1 MLATE
6 TPKASRTPTTEMGVK
21 EAEEITATIK
31 NGFENLGTKL
41 LEARERKAYKA
52 LGYRSFESYCLTE
65 FGKSA
70 SSAYRIIENQ
80 KVIDE
85 LEAEV
90 ARQYNELVSLKITGP
105 QVQLLKKLPE
115 VGSRLQAIEF
125 AQKLA
130 KSEERNPTTKH
141 LELAVDRFSNKPEHY
156 RSAIQNIFSQGVR
169 VEVLNTPKT
178 SRGTVRK
185 VDKFGQIYVELDD
198 SGVKPVCFEA
208 HELRALKD
216 SEKPSTPLND
226 SIASKG
232 DRVVLFAKGL
242 EGRQGEIYT
251 YKTGKKALVV
261 LDGVTLPIDVAYSE
275 LELVKETYNTN
286 SDTDKSWDE
295 NLVWESGKN
304 TYYYF
309 PNEDKIYSNR
319 WPTGLT
325 LTPYSHRGTPA
336 EFVKNWEERFAG
348 QVVESLVKDSDLNS
362 LLIAQLIALPEQE
375 KESFVSNL
383 FKSLAQFLPTNHAK
397 LESAVDTDAEVEIEK
412 LRRQNQELQEQLVE
426 AESAIV
432 EMVELCQG
440 GIEPQTD
447 GSLSENSH
455 EFKVGDCVYPL
466 ASVVESSRSIKSWFD
481 KNGLLDENYNLFGV
495 IEAFYQGTCAVVK
508 PKNGGEVIV
517 IKLEHLEK
525 CSNSGIELIESP
537 QNQLDNP
544 PLHSEEKY
552 FTAITLHQPWASLI
566 AAGKKHYETRSWPT
580 NYRGPIAIHAGKKLE
595 QDQSLL
601 GLLEVPLSSIP
612 LGAIVAIAELTDCIL
627 MTKEFILKQSSF
639 EQYLGCWEEGRYA
652 WKLEN
657 VRAIGPIPATGKQGL
672 WKWNLDG
679 WNPGDCD
686 IELLE
691 SPQNQ
696 LDNPLPHSEQKYSED
711 SWKSVL
717 EANHFCSIEPDDRG
731 EFIEEY
737 RNWNIFFCSPNGE
750 IIAIDL
756 MRTNSFEEMFSYC
769 TEEKWHVPLN
779 KVEEALSFNE
789 TLAWTKTVINQVED
803 FCPGQL
809 SLALETATLETATL
823 ETATLET
830 NPEPIEL
837 FPQAVL
843 TLVLNKEA
851 EIRKK
856 IENKEYQEPRGK
868 LSKREADAI
877 SENRLQ
883 RLEESLQELR
893 DFQQLKI
900 GQLVT
905 RRFNSEVKGR
915 IAGFDFSVGGMP
927 LIWVVWQA
935 WQSEDGT
942 ESTAEHYPLK
952 SLVVVEE

>member
-6 TPKASRTPTTEMGVK
+6 TPKASRMPATEMDTK
-21 EAEEITATIK
+21 EAEEITVAIK
-31 NGFENLGTKL
+31 NGFDNLGAKL

-65 FGKSA
+65 FGKST

-80 KVIDE
+80 KVISE

-90 ARQYNELVSLKITGP
+90 ARQYDESVSLKITGP
-105 QVQLLKKLPE
+105 QAQLLKKLPE

-141 LELAVDRFSNKPEHY
+141 LELAVYKFSNEPEHY
-156 RSAIQNIFSQGVR
+156 RSAIQKNFSQGVR
-169 VEVLNTPKT
+169 VEALDTPKT

-185 VDKFGQIYVELDD
+185 VDKLGQIYVELDD

-216 SEKPSTPLND
+216 SEKPSTPLDD

-232 DRVVLFAKGL
+232 DKVVLFAKGL

-251 YKTGKKALVV
+251 YRTGKKALVV
-261 LDGVTLPIDVAYSE
+261 LDGVTLPIDVAYAE
-275 LELVKETYNTN
+275 LELVKETFNTN
-286 SDTDKSWDE
+286 SYKDKSWDE

-309 PNEDKIYSNR
+309 PDEDKIYSNR

-375 KESFVSNL
+375 KESFASNL
-383 FKSLAQFLPTNHAK
+383 FKNLAQFLPTNHTK

-412 LRRQNQELQEQLVE
+412 LRRQNQKLQEQLVE

-440 GIEPQTD
+440 GIELTQ
-447 GSLSENSH
+447 
-455 EFKVGDCVYPL
+455 
-466 ASVVESSRSIKSWFD
+466 
-481 KNGLLDENYNLFGV
+481 
-495 IEAFYQGTCAVVK
+495 
-508 PKNGGEVIV
+508 
-517 IKLEHLEK
+517 
-525 CSNSGIELIESP
+525 SP

-566 AAGKKHYETRSWPT
+566 AAGEKHYETRSWPT
-580 NYRGPIAIHAGKKLE
+580 NYRGPIAIHAGKKFE
-595 QDQSLL
+595 QDEVLISLL
-601 GLLEVPLSSIP
+601 GIPEVEVPL
-612 LGAIVAIAELTDCIL
+612 GVVVALADLTDCIL
-627 MTKEFILKQSSF
+627 MDADFMRTQPDIELSC
-639 EQYLGCWEEGRYA
+639 GDWEVGRYA

-657 VRAIGPIPATGKQGL
+657 VRAIRPIPATGKQGL
-672 WKWNLDG
+672 WKWNLDD

-696 LDNPLPHSEQKYSED
+696 LDNPPLHSEPHQTTENTPTKITLEPWEVCPPQVGFLVKIRDNDEDMRIIELDTPDGKVLVENKKGERIAVYSTFIRVIRKQPLVEEFLKRTSNQENGLSED
-711 SWKSVL
+711 LKR
-717 EANHFCSIEPDDRG
+717 AIER
-731 EFIEEY
+731 E
-737 RNWNIFFCSPNGE
+737 RS
-750 IIAIDL
+750 
-756 MRTNSFEEMFSYC
+756 
-769 TEEKWHVPLN
+769 
-779 KVEEALSFNE
+779 
-789 TLAWTKTVINQVED
+789 
-803 FCPGQL
+803 
-809 SLALETATLETATL
+809 ATLERLTELNDVIKKGKSKKPTERETRNLASLKSKL
-823 ETATLET
+823 EDLELIT
-830 NPEPIEL
+830 EFKTGQTVCHHRQPMIFGKVAGINFSSGGIPGVWVKYFKDGEL
-837 FPQAVL
+837 Q
-843 TLVLNKEA
+843 
-851 EIRKK
+851 
-856 IENKEYQEPRGK
+856 
-868 LSKREADAI
+868 KRTV
-877 SENRLQ
+877 SE
-883 RLEESLQELR
+883 
-893 DFQQLKI
+893 
-900 GQLVT
+900 
-905 RRFNSEVKGR
+905 EVKKLT
-915 IAGFDFSVGGMP
+915 ILDF
-927 LIWVVWQA
+927 
-935 WQSEDGT
+935 
-942 ESTAEHYPLK
+942 
-952 SLVVVEE
+952 

>member
-6 TPKASRTPTTEMGVK
+6 TPKASRTPTTEMGTK

-141 LELAVDRFSNKPEHY
+141 LELAVDRFSNKPENY
-156 RSAIQNIFSQGVR
+156 RDAIQDIFSQGVR

-216 SEKPSTPLND
+216 SEKPSAPLND

-440 GIEPQTD
+440 GIELTQ
-447 GSLSENSH
+447 
-455 EFKVGDCVYPL
+455 
-466 ASVVESSRSIKSWFD
+466 
-481 KNGLLDENYNLFGV
+481 
-495 IEAFYQGTCAVVK
+495 
-508 PKNGGEVIV
+508 
-517 IKLEHLEK
+517 
-525 CSNSGIELIESP
+525 SP

-552 FTAITLHQPWASLI
+552 FTAITLHQPWASLV

-672 WKWNLDG
+672 WKWNLDD
-679 WNPGDCD
+679 WNPGNFE

-696 LDNPLPHSEQKYSED
+696 LDNPPRDTAAHTELLAED
-711 SWKSVL
+711 NWRSVL

-779 KVEEALSFNE
+779 KFEEALSFNE

-809 SLALETATLETATL
+809 SLALETATL

>member
-80 KVIDE
+80 KVISE
-85 LEAEV
+85 LETEV
-90 ARQYNELVSLKITGP
+90 ARQYDEPVSLKITGP

-130 KSEERNPTTKH
+130 KSEERNTTTKH
-141 LELAVDRFSNKPEHY
+141 LELAVYKFSNKPEHY
-156 RSAIQNIFSQGVR
+156 RSAIQNIFSQGAR
-169 VEVLNTPKT
+169 VELLNTPKT

-375 KESFVSNL
+375 KESFASNL
-383 FKSLAQFLPTNHAK
+383 FKNLAQFLPTNHTK
-397 LESAVDTDAEVEIEK
+397 LESAVDTAAEVEIEK

-440 GIEPQTD
+440 GIELTQ
-447 GSLSENSH
+447 
-455 EFKVGDCVYPL
+455 
-466 ASVVESSRSIKSWFD
+466 
-481 KNGLLDENYNLFGV
+481 
-495 IEAFYQGTCAVVK
+495 
-508 PKNGGEVIV
+508 
-517 IKLEHLEK
+517 
-525 CSNSGIELIESP
+525 SP

-552 FTAITLHQPWASLI
+552 FTAITLHQPWASLV

-809 SLALETATLETATL
+809 SLALETNPEPMVSAESTPAAFKSSEFAATNAHQTTENTPTKITLEPWEVCPPQVGFLVKIRDNDEDMRIIELDTPDGKVLVENKKGERIAVYSTFIRVIRKQPLVEEFLKRTSNQENGLSEDLKRAIERERSATLERLTELNDVIKKGKSKKPTERETRNLASLKSKL
-823 ETATLET
+823 EDLELIT
-830 NPEPIEL
+830 EFKTGQTVCHHRQPMIFGKVAGINFSSGGIPGVWVKYFKDGEL
-837 FPQAVL
+837 QKHTV
-843 TLVLNKEA
+843 
-851 EIRKK
+851 
-856 IENKEYQEPRGK
+856 
-868 LSKREADAI
+868 
-877 SENRLQ
+877 SE
-883 RLEESLQELR
+883 
-893 DFQQLKI
+893 
-900 GQLVT
+900 
-905 RRFNSEVKGR
+905 EVKKLT
-915 IAGFDFSVGGMP
+915 ILDF
-927 LIWVVWQA
+927 
-935 WQSEDGT
+935 
-942 ESTAEHYPLK
+942 
-952 SLVVVEE
+952 

>member
-6 TPKASRTPTTEMGVK
+6 TPKASRTPTTEMGIK

-31 NGFENLGTKL
+31 NGFENLGAKL

-65 FGKSA
+65 FGKST

-141 LELAVDRFSNKPEHY
+141 LELAVYKFSNKPEHY
-156 RSAIQNIFSQGVR
+156 RDAIQDIFSQGVR

-208 HELRALKD
+208 HELRVLKD

-362 LLIAQLIALPEQE
+362 LLIAQLIALPEQK

-397 LESAVDTDAEVEIEK
+397 LESAVDTAAEVEIEK

-440 GIEPQTD
+440 GIE
-447 GSLSENSH
+447 
-455 EFKVGDCVYPL
+455 
-466 ASVVESSRSIKSWFD
+466 
-481 KNGLLDENYNLFGV
+481 
-495 IEAFYQGTCAVVK
+495 
-508 PKNGGEVIV
+508 
-517 IKLEHLEK
+517 
-525 CSNSGIELIESP
+525 
-537 QNQLDNP
+537 
-544 PLHSEEKY
+544 
-552 FTAITLHQPWASLI
+552 
-566 AAGKKHYETRSWPT
+566 
-580 NYRGPIAIHAGKKLE
+580 
-595 QDQSLL
+595 
-601 GLLEVPLSSIP
+601 
-612 LGAIVAIAELTDCIL
+612 LT
-627 MTKEFILKQSSF
+627 Q
-639 EQYLGCWEEGRYA
+639 
-652 WKLEN
+652 
-657 VRAIGPIPATGKQGL
+657 
-672 WKWNLDG
+672 
-679 WNPGDCD
+679 
-686 IELLE
+686 

-696 LDNPLPHSEQKYSED
+696 LDNPLLHSEPHQTPENTPTKITLEPWEVCPPQVGFLVKIRDNDEDMRIIELDTPDGKVLVENKKGERIAVYSTFIRVIRKQPLVEEFLKRTSNQENGLSED
-711 SWKSVL
+711 LKR
-717 EANHFCSIEPDDRG
+717 AIER
-731 EFIEEY
+731 E
-737 RNWNIFFCSPNGE
+737 RS
-750 IIAIDL
+750 
-756 MRTNSFEEMFSYC
+756 
-769 TEEKWHVPLN
+769 
-779 KVEEALSFNE
+779 
-789 TLAWTKTVINQVED
+789 
-803 FCPGQL
+803 
-809 SLALETATLETATL
+809 ATLERLTELNDVIKKGKSKKPTERETRNLASLKSKL
-823 ETATLET
+823 EDLELIT
-830 NPEPIEL
+830 EFKTGQTVCHHRQPMIFGKVAGINFSSGGIPGVWVKYFKDGEL
-837 FPQAVL
+837 Q
-843 TLVLNKEA
+843 
-851 EIRKK
+851 
-856 IENKEYQEPRGK
+856 
-868 LSKREADAI
+868 KRTV
-877 SENRLQ
+877 SE
-883 RLEESLQELR
+883 
-893 DFQQLKI
+893 
-900 GQLVT
+900 
-905 RRFNSEVKGR
+905 EVKKLT
-915 IAGFDFSVGGMP
+915 ILDF
-927 LIWVVWQA
+927 
-935 WQSEDGT
+935 
-942 ESTAEHYPLK
+942 
-952 SLVVVEE
+952 

>member
-6 TPKASRTPTTEMGVK
+6 TPKASRTPTTEMGTK

-31 NGFENLGTKL
+31 NGFENLGAKL

-65 FGKSA
+65 FGKST

-80 KVIDE
+80 KVISE
-85 LEAEV
+85 LETEV
-90 ARQYNELVSLKITGP
+90 ARQYDEPVSLKITGP

-130 KSEERNPTTKH
+130 KSEERNTTTKH
-141 LELAVDRFSNKPEHY
+141 LELAVYKFSNKPEHY
-156 RSAIQNIFSQGVR
+156 RSAIQNIFSQGAR
-169 VEVLNTPKT
+169 VELLNTPKT

-432 EMVELCQG
+432 EMVELC
-440 GIEPQTD
+440 
-447 GSLSENSH
+447 
-455 EFKVGDCVYPL
+455 
-466 ASVVESSRSIKSWFD
+466 RSQ
-481 KNGLLDENYNLFGV
+481 L
-495 IEAFYQGTCAVVK
+495 
-508 PKNGGEVIV
+508 
-517 IKLEHLEK
+517 
-525 CSNSGIELIESP
+525 ESP

-544 PLHSEEKY
+544 PL
-552 FTAITLHQPWASLI
+552 
-566 AAGKKHYETRSWPT
+566 
-580 NYRGPIAIHAGKKLE
+580 
-595 QDQSLL
+595 
-601 GLLEVPLSSIP
+601 
-612 LGAIVAIAELTDCIL
+612 
-627 MTKEFILKQSSF
+627 
-639 EQYLGCWEEGRYA
+639 
-652 WKLEN
+652 
-657 VRAIGPIPATGKQGL
+657 
-672 WKWNLDG
+672 
-679 WNPGDCD
+679 
-686 IELLE
+686 
-691 SPQNQ
+691 
-696 LDNPLPHSEQKYSED
+696 HSEQKYSED

-717 EANHFCSIEPDDRG
+717 EANHFTDNRMVISGEPVETYRGWGIFIYESSVADLFHPNKGTFSTDFSWERDR
-731 EFIEEY
+731 
-737 RNWNIFFCSPNGE
+737 E
-750 IIAIDL
+750 II
-756 MRTNSFEEMFSYC
+756 N
-769 TEEKWHVPLN
+769 PLGWL
-779 KVEEALSFNE
+779 K
-789 TLAWTKTVINQVED
+789 KIINQVED

-809 SLALETATLETATL
+809 SLALETNPEPMVSAESTPAAFKSSEFAATNAHQTTENTPTKITLEPWEVCPPQVGFLVKIRDNDEDMRIIELDTPDGKVLVENKKGERIAVYSTFIRVIRKQPLVEEFLKRTSNQENGLSEDLKRAIERERSATLERLTELNNVIKKGKSKKPTERETRNLASLKSKL
-823 ETATLET
+823 EDLELIT
-830 NPEPIEL
+830 EFKTGQTVCHHRQPMIFGKVAGINFSSGGIPGVWVKYFKDGEL
-837 FPQAVL
+837 QKHTV
-843 TLVLNKEA
+843 
-851 EIRKK
+851 
-856 IENKEYQEPRGK
+856 
-868 LSKREADAI
+868 
-877 SENRLQ
+877 SE
-883 RLEESLQELR
+883 
-893 DFQQLKI
+893 
-900 GQLVT
+900 
-905 RRFNSEVKGR
+905 EVKKLT
-915 IAGFDFSVGGMP
+915 ILDF
-927 LIWVVWQA
+927 
-935 WQSEDGT
+935 
-942 ESTAEHYPLK
+942 
-952 SLVVVEE
+952 

>member
-1 MLATE
+1 MIATK
-6 TPKASRTPTTEMGVK
+6 TKASRMPATEMGTK
-21 EAEEITATIK
+21 EAEEITAAIK
-31 NGFENLGTKL
+31 NGFDNLGAKL

-65 FGKSA
+65 FGKST

-90 ARQYNELVSLKITGP
+90 ARQYNEPVSLKITGP

-141 LELAVDRFSNKPEHY
+141 LELAVNRFSNEPEHY
-156 RSAIQNIFSQGVR
+156 RDAIQDTFSQGVR

-325 LTPYSHRGTPA
+325 LTPCSHSGTPA

-383 FKSLAQFLPTNHAK
+383 FKSLAQFLPTNHTK
-397 LESAVDTDAEVEIEK
+397 LESAVDTAAEVEIEK

-440 GIEPQTD
+440 GIELTQ
-447 GSLSENSH
+447 
-455 EFKVGDCVYPL
+455 
-466 ASVVESSRSIKSWFD
+466 
-481 KNGLLDENYNLFGV
+481 
-495 IEAFYQGTCAVVK
+495 
-508 PKNGGEVIV
+508 
-517 IKLEHLEK
+517 
-525 CSNSGIELIESP
+525 SP

-552 FTAITLHQPWASLI
+552 FTAITLHQPWASLV

-627 MTKEFILKQSSF
+627 ITKEFSLKQSSF

-657 VRAIGPIPATGKQGL
+657 VRAIEPIPAAGKQGL

-686 IELLE
+686 IKLLE
-691 SPQNQ
+691 SPQN
-696 LDNPLPHSEQKYSED
+696 LDNPPRDTAAHTELLAED
-711 SWKSVL
+711 NWRSVL
-717 EANHFCSIEPDDRG
+717 ESSHFCSIEPDDRG

-756 MRTNSFEEMFSYC
+756 MRNSFEEMFSYC

-779 KVEEALSFNE
+779 KFEEALSFNE

-809 SLALETATLETATL
+809 SLALETATL

-935 WQSEDGT
+935 WQREDGT